1 MIAGLDRINE
11 LANKQKA
18 TGLTDEERTEQKQLR
33 EDYLRQIRG
42 QVLDS
47 FSGLT
52 VVDPMGNDVTPE
64 KLKREQELS
73 KSLGL

>member
-11 LANKQKA
+11 LAKIQKT
-18 TGLTDEERTEQKQLR
+18 TGLTEAQKQEQKGLR

-52 VVDPMGNDVTPE
+52 VIDPLGNDVTPE
-64 KLKREQELS
+64 KLKEEQAKKKEY
-73 KSLGL
+73 K

>member
-1 MIAGLDRINE
+1 MISGLDRINE
-11 LANKQKA
+11 LAKIQKT
-18 TGLTDEERTEQKQLR
+18 TGLTLEEKQEQKQLR

-52 VVDPMGNDVTPE
+52 VVDALGNDVTPE
-64 KLKREQELS
+64 KVKEEQN
-73 KSLGL
+73 K

>member
-1 MIAGLDRINE
+1 MISGLDRINE
-11 LANKQKA
+11 LAKIQKT
-18 TGLTDEERTEQKQLR
+18 TGLTLEEKQEQKQLR

-52 VVDPMGNDVTPE
+52 VVDALGNDVTPD
-64 KLKREQELS
+64 KLKEEQTNNL
-73 KSLGL
+73 